1 MEQCPLRQ
9 SLRNHGLPGILS
21 GKIHWNRSVQFIYS
35 LSMDAFLYNIRV
47 KFCIDLQYR
56 TVPQILKY
64 LLSALAQKMFI
75 NLSLGGLYSSLSIR
89 KDQNEMHAR
98 EKERKKFVREKRNKR
113 CKANGKEK
121 NERELWSAY

>member
-1 MEQCPLRQ
+1 
-9 SLRNHGLPGILS
+9 
-21 GKIHWNRSVQFIYS
+21 
-35 LSMDAFLYNIRV
+35 MDAFLYNIRV

-98 EKERKKFVREKRNKR
+98 EKERKKFVREKRNKK

-121 NERELWSAY
+121 NERALWSAY